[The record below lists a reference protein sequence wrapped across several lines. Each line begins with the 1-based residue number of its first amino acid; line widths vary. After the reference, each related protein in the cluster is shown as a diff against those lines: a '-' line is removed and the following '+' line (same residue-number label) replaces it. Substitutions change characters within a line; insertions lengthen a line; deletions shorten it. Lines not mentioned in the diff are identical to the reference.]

1 MHNLQFLEPVN
12 YASNP
17 INLLFSLSSL
27 ERSLLFSFFDR
38 VSSAFSRKN
47 VVNAIGQGP
56 LAIPKPF
63 RTNCTVTRSSPIIL
77 GRESTIRQLSF
88 RSFLREER
96 FEREKKKKRSF
107 ELFRG
112 LLSIWRREINERG

>member
-17 INLLFSLSSL
+17 IKLPSSL
-27 ERSLLFSFFDR
+27 EERSLLFSFLFFFDR

-47 VVNAIGQGP
+47 VVNAIEQGP

-96 FEREKKKKRSF
+96 FERKIQQRSF
-107 ELFRG
+107 ELVRG
-112 LLSIWRREINERG
+112 FLETMEINERE

>member
-17 INLLFSLSSL
+17 IKLPSSL
-27 ERSLLFSFFDR
+27 EERSLLFSFLFFFDR

-47 VVNAIGQGP
+47 VVNAIEQGP

-96 FEREKKKKRSF
+96 FERKIQQRSF
-107 ELFRG
+107 ELVRG
-112 LLSIWRREINERG
+112 FLETMEINERG